1 MCATI
6 HVKVIFPVLTY
17 FINSRSTKSVKNV
30 VTLSN
35 KQLHKI
41 RLTLQHIITTK
52 NLEDTAC
59 ILQFGDN
66 YTDILAS
73 AAR

>member
-6 HVKVIFPVLTY
+6 HVKVIFPVLKY
-17 FINSRSTKSVKNV
+17 FINSRSTKSVKNI

-52 NLEDTAC
+52 NLED

>member
-6 HVKVIFPVLTY
+6 YVKVIFPVLTY
-17 FINSRSTKSVKNV
+17 FINSRSTKSVKNI

-52 NLEDTAC
+52 NLED

>member
-17 FINSRSTKSVKNV
+17 FINSRSTKSVKNI

-41 RLTLQHIITTK
+41 RLTLQHKITTK
-52 NLEDTAC
+52 NLEA
-59 ILQFGDN
+59 ILHFADN

>member
-17 FINSRSTKSVKNV
+17 FINSRSNKSVKNI

-52 NLEDTAC
+52 NLED

>member
-17 FINSRSTKSVKNV
+17 FINSRSTKSVKNI

-41 RLTLQHIITTK
+41 RLTLHHIITTK
-52 NLEDTAC
+52 NLED

>member
-17 FINSRSTKSVKNV
+17 FINSRSTKSVKNI

-52 NLEDTAC
+52 NLED
-59 ILQFGDN
+59 ILHFGDN

>member
-6 HVKVIFPVLTY
+6 HVKVIFPVLTN
-17 FINSRSTKSVKNV
+17 FINSRSTKSVKNI

-52 NLEDTAC
+52 NLED

>member
-17 FINSRSTKSVKNV
+17 FINSRSTKSVNNI

-52 NLEDTAC
+52 NLED

>member
-17 FINSRSTKSVKNV
+17 FINSRSTKSVKNI

-52 NLEDTAC
+52 NLLED

>member
-17 FINSRSTKSVKNV
+17 FINSRSTKSVKNI

-35 KQLHKI
+35 LQLHKI

-52 NLEDTAC
+52 NLED

>member
-17 FINSRSTKSVKNV
+17 FINSRSTKSVKNI
-30 VTLSN
+30 VTLSK

-52 NLEDTAC
+52 NLED

>member
-17 FINSRSTKSVKNV
+17 FINSRSTKSVKNI

-35 KQLHKI
+35 KQINNCI
-41 RLTLQHIITTK
+41 RY
-52 NLEDTAC
+52 D
-59 ILQFGDN
+59 
-66 YTDILAS
+66 
-73 AAR
+73 

>member
-17 FINSRSTKSVKNV
+17 FINSRSTKSVKNI

-52 NLEDTAC
+52 NLEN